1 MDDPLESWLVRMQ
14 AGDPEALSRVV
25 RLLYDELRSIAHRR
39 LASERDHHTLGTTA
53 LVNEAFLRLVRNRE
67 LPAESRTTFLAAAS
81 NTMRRVLVDYARARK
96 RIKRGAGA
104 HAVPL
109 EDADVLLGEEAADEV
124 LALED
129 ALQRLTQAEP
139 RAARVVELRYFAGL
153 TLEEIAR
160 HLELSE
166 KTVRRDWI
174 LARAWLRREVSGDAA
189 HEA

>member
-174 LARAWLRREVSGDAA
+174 LARAWLRREVSGEGA